1 LAGKIDA
8 FLKLTVVAS
17 VLFVSSSVG
26 YYYLV
31 HLPHRDAQFEP
42 ERVLERLRAA
52 AQKRAQREQLLFE
65 ASEQRAA
72 EQQALEERQALEKA
86 NRYQACLGR
95 ATDNYNASRLTA
107 CNRPQEKII
116 KDHDDCIKLG
126 FSKKVCDMAHVVRE
140 TSPNCTLPRA
150 VALALDADVEKARD
164 RCLGE
169 DGLGLQ

>member
-1 LAGKIDA
+1 VDGASRAPNDRFESKVT
-8 FLKLTVVAS
+8 LT
-17 VLFVSSSVG
+17 
-26 YYYLV
+26 
-31 HLPHRDAQFEP
+31 R
-42 ERVLERLRAA
+42 RLCDGSLTPTNGH
-52 AQKRAQREQLLFE
+52 QREQLLFE
-65 ASEQRAA
+65 QQASEQRAA

-126 FSKKVCDMAHVVRE
+126 FSKKVCDMAHAVRE
-140 TSPNCTLPRA
+140 TSPNCALPRA

-164 RCLGE
+164 RCLEE